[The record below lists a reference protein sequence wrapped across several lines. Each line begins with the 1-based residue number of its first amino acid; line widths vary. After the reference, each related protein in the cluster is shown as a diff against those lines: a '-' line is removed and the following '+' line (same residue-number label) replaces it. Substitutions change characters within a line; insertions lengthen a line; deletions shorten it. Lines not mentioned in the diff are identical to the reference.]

1 MLLASVI
8 LMAIAVTGCSNNSN
22 GANTSSQPQSG
33 QLGAPPAA
41 GGTGRGNAGGA
52 ASGQGSPALPPQ
64 QRAVI
69 YTGSMVVTVADVV
82 RAADAAGALAVA
94 TGGNVAA
101 DRRTLDG
108 DNSQADLTLQVPSA
122 DFSSTLDRLSQL
134 GTEQTRAVS
143 TQDVTDQLVDLQ
155 ARLATQRASVD
166 RVRAL
171 FAKATTVS
179 DIVTIESELAKR
191 EADLDSLE
199 QRQAALSGQVAL
211 STINVSLRAKQAAP
225 APSPARGGL
234 LYGLR
239 SGWSAFL
246 VSGKVF
252 LTVAGWLA
260 PWLVI
265 IGIPVWLIVY
275 VIRRRRRRTSIPS
288 AAPESSETEVA

>member
-1 MLLASVI
+1 MLLAGVI
-8 LMAIAVTGCSNNSN
+8 LAAITVTGCTSSN

-33 QLGAPPAA
+33 QLAAPPTGGA
-41 GGTGRGNAGGA
+41 GGGNAGGA

-82 RAADAAGALAVA
+82 QAADAAGGLAVA

-122 DFSSTLDRLSQL
+122 DFSSTLDKLSHL

-179 DIVTIESELAKR
+179 DIVTLESELAKR

-211 STINVSLRAKQAAP
+211 STINLTLRAKPAAP

-275 VIRRRRRRTSIPS
+275 AIRRRRRRTSIR
-288 AAPESSETEVA
+288 AVAPDSSGTEQA

>member
-1 MLLASVI
+1 MLLAGII
-8 LMAIAVTGCSNNSN
+8 LAAIAVTGCSNNN
-22 GANTSSQPQSG
+22 GANSSSQPQSG
-33 QLGAPPAA
+33 HLAAPPIA
-41 GGTGRGNAGGA
+41 GGPGSGNAGGV
-52 ASGQGSPALPPQ
+52 ASGQGAPALPPQ

-69 YTGSMVVTVADVV
+69 YTGTMVVTVADVV
-82 RAADAAGALAVA
+82 QAADAAGALAVA

-108 DNSQADLTLQVPSA
+108 DNSQADLTLQVPSG
-122 DFSSTLDRLSQL
+122 DFSSTLDKLSQL

-199 QRQAALSGQVAL
+199 QRLAALSGQVAL
-211 STINVSLRAKQAAP
+211 STINLTLRAKPAAP
-225 APSPARGGL
+225 APSPAHGGL

-275 VIRRRRRRTSIPS
+275 VIRHRRRRTRIQSV
-288 AAPESSETEVA
+288 APHSSGAEQA

>member
-8 LMAIAVTGCSNNSN
+8 LVTGCSSNNT
-22 GANTSSQPQSG
+22 GADASSQPQSG
-33 QLGAPPAA
+33 QLAAPPAA
-41 GGTGRGNAGGA
+41 AGPGSGNAGGVA
-52 ASGQGSPALPPQ
+52 GGQGLPAIPPQ

-82 RAADAAGALAVA
+82 QAADAAGALTVA
-94 TGGNVAA
+94 AGGTVAA

-122 DFSSTLDRLSQL
+122 DFSSTLDKLSQL
-134 GTEQTRAVS
+134 GIEQTRAVS

-171 FAKATTVS
+171 FDKATSVN

-191 EADLDSLE
+191 EADLESLE

-211 STINVSLRAKQAAP
+211 STINVTLRAKPVVA

-260 PWLVI
+260 PWLGI
-265 IGIPVWLIVY
+265 IGIPVWLIAY
-275 VIRRRRRRTSIPS
+275 LIRRRRRRTSIQPV
-288 AAPESSETEVA
+288 APDPGRTEQA